1 MVRRL
6 TGAIPG
12 LRAAKPSIVP
22 SLVSIGCAGVKAM
35 LRASVGLL
43 TGRVKVAL
51 SLKSGANRINVPDI
65 SAGEKMIKK
74 CEIVHR
80 NKASAAMLIILNLR
94 PTFNEN
100 TQVLT
105 VCLC

>member
-1 MVRRL
+1 M
-6 TGAIPG
+6 
-12 LRAAKPSIVP
+12 VP

-65 SAGEKMIKK
+65 FAGEKMIKK

-100 TQVLT
+100 TRVLT

>member
-1 MVRRL
+1 MARRL

-22 SLVSIGCAGVKAM
+22 SLVLIGCAGVKAM

-43 TGRVKVAL
+43 TGRDKEAL

-94 PTFNEN
+94 PTFMK
-100 TQVLT
+100 TLRF
-105 VCLC
+105 

>member
-1 MVRRL
+1 M
-6 TGAIPG
+6 
-12 LRAAKPSIVP
+12 VP